1 MTKSANLRFLLSLGN
16 QKIVVLDQ
24 QDNLHFYASTPSR
37 GPNVSPARIAAALTA
52 K

>member
-16 QKIVVLDQ
+16 QKIIVLNQ
-24 QDNLHFYASTPSR
+24 QDDLQFYASHHSR
-37 GPNVSPARIAAALTA
+37 GPNVSAARIAAALTA